1 MTLKGRIQN
10 GIVTL
15 DAPPGLPNGT
25 EVEIRR
31 MTADANGARAT
42 EQRFQELSR
51 QWKEATLVTSSITE
65 MATHAAYQ
73 QIIGM
78 GQDALPFILAELRCQ
93 PDHWFWALRAITGED
108 PVPASDRGKLER
120 MAQAWLEWGSRRGVF
135 PP

>member
-15 DAPPGLPNGT
+15 DVPPGLPNGT
-25 EVEIRR
+25 EVEIRP

-65 MATHAAYQ
+65 MATHPAYQ

-108 PVPASDRGKLER
+108 PVPDGDRGKLER
-120 MAQAWLEWGSRRGVF
+120 IAQAWLEWGRRRGVC
-135 PP
+135 P